1 MSTVQVYSHEV
12 IRNRQGTTATYT
24 IDCAWADRATSRPKI
39 GSKHPTEPNLYCT
52 EVVETGLGKPAG
64 GHTYTHCR
72 IAARYSTFQQI
83 EAAPTE
89 QWEFGGEVLDTGIG
103 RTWESLMAANDFT
116 KCEQSFGVY
125 YPNAIRTMTM
135 VKQTVPINAIIQSLG
150 KINWT
155 YWQGLPAQTCLF
167 EGASTE
173 SWFDYER
180 YSYFY
185 RISYRFL
192 VRPISHNIVWRAP
205 RQARNATGD
214 LMWDADGHP
223 YWELGAAGSAGWDK
237 PFPPLYELGDF
248 NPLFGWP
255 PNPPPN
261 RFLSSGGRLPAG
273 GS

>member
-39 GSKHPTEPNLYCT
+39 GSKHPTESNLYCT

-103 RTWESLMAANDFT
+103 REWEIGGNR
-116 KCEQSFGVY
+116 CEQSFGVY

-135 VKQTVPINAIIQSLG
+135 VKQTIPINAIIQSLG

-155 YWQGLPAQTCLF
+155 TWQGMPAQTCLF

-180 YSYFY
+180 YTYFY

-205 RQARNATGD
+205 MQSRD
-214 LMWDADGHP
+214 S
-223 YWELGAAGSAGWDK
+223 AGSLVYDNLGPVWVDGPAGVPGWDK
-237 PFPPLYELGDF
+237 PLPPLYELGDF

-255 PNPPPN
+255 PNPPPV
-261 RFLSSGGRLPAG
+261 RFLTGGGRLPLG
-273 GS
+273 GE